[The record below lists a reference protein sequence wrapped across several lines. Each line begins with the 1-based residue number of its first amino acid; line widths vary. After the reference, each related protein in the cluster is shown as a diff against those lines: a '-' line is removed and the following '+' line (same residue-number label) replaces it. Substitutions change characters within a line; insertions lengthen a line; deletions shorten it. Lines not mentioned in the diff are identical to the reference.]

1 MDGAGEIGVSVVKL
15 SRKMDAGPV
24 LLSGR
29 VEVGP
34 EENFMSVRG
43 RAAEKGGRMFAE
55 FAARNPI
62 ESWRFV
68 PQDDA
73 GATYARKITA
83 DEERIDWNGTVAEI
97 ANLVRA
103 LSPKPGAWTTLG
115 GRRLT
120 VLAARPGCGESGE
133 KPRAEA
139 GSLRLGKGAPA
150 VTCGDG
156 FVELITVL
164 PEGRKPQPGE
174 SWKNGL
180 RAMTEERL
188 V

>member
-1 MDGAGEIGVSVVKL
+1 MDGAGEIGVSVFKL

-34 EENFMSVRG
+34 EENFMSLRD
-43 RAAEKGGRMFAE
+43 RAAEAGGRMFAE
-55 FAARNPI
+55 FADRNPI

-73 GATYARKITA
+73 GATYAGKITA
-83 DEERIDWNGTVAEI
+83 DEERIDWSKTAAEI

-103 LSPKPGAWTTLG
+103 LSPKPGACTTLG

-120 VLAARPGCGESGE
+120 VLAARPGHGENAE

-139 GSLRLGKGAPA
+139 GRLRLGKGAPV
-150 VTCGDG
+150 VTCGGG
-156 FVELITVL
+156 FLELITVL

-180 RAMTEERL
+180 RAGTEERL

>member
-1 MDGAGEIGVSVVKL
+1 MDS
-15 SRKMDAGPV
+15 GPV
-24 LLSGR
+24 LLR
-29 VEVGP
+29 ERIEVGP

-43 RAAEKGGRMFAE
+43 RAAETGGRMFAE
-55 FAARNPI
+55 FAARNPM

-83 DEERIDWNGTVAEI
+83 DEERIDWNRTAPEI
-97 ANLVRA
+97 ANLIRA

-120 VLAARPGCGESGE
+120 VLAARPGQVGNRE
-133 KPRAEA
+133 KPRAAA

-150 VTCGDG
+150 VVCGDG
-156 FVELITVL
+156 FLELIAVL

-180 RAMTEERL
+180 RAGAEERL